1 MLRFSSQRTAQQ
13 SSRIFPK
20 FAPASPEFQT
30 PRDSSAPQHSPET
43 APNSPA
49 RSSFPPP
56 AQSHENSAAPPP
68 LPSPA
73 PTPRYNA
80 PAAKSTHCKPQSPA
94 ASSPTPRSHSPA
106 LASQ

>member
-1 MLRFSSQRTAQQ
+1 MLSFSSQRTAQQ

-20 FAPASPEFQT
+20 SAPTSPVSQK
-30 PRDSSAPQHSPET
+30 PPDSSIPQHSPET

-94 ASSPTPRSHSPA
+94 TASPKPRSRSPA
-106 LASQ
+106 QACQ